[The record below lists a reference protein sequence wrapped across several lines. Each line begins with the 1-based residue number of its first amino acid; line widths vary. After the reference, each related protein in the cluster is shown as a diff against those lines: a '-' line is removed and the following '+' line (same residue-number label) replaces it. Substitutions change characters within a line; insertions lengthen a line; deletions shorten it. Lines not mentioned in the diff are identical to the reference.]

1 MTTDFITS
9 NTSNL
14 SLTHTQYF
22 GFESQGHSSPLLS
35 ATTAVAI
42 AVSSFVYGIDSE
54 VTTEVNIKAKSYSKP
69 LLAQAQKCA
78 VRKLL
83 FQLIFVKMQN
93 WVFTYTQTNEVN
105 LLRINGLRLLEN
117 SYPYRL
123 LPFNYYVCFTH
134 SANKIACAIH
144 SDKVIG
150 IDLEANPVSMKVAER
165 YYTPQEKHWL
175 SQLDPDSLPQALKLL
190 WMLKEASIKH
200 SAASSPHLLSGLKED
215 KLIAA
220 QKLLS
225 VFTKERDIKSSKQV
239 YYYQDLANL
248 KNSTTYVY
256 IAAESLVAI
265 W

>member
-1 MTTDFITS
+1 MTADFITK
-9 NTSNL
+9 NL

-22 GFESQGHSSPLLS
+22 GFDSQGHSSPLLS

-54 VTTEVNIKAKSYSKP
+54 VTTETSIKTKSHSKP
-69 LLAQAQKCA
+69 LLAQAQKGA

-83 FQLIFVKMQN
+83 YQLIFEKMKD
-93 WVFTYTQTNEVN
+93 WVFIYTQANKVN
-105 LLRINGLRLLEN
+105 LLKTNGLRLLEN
-117 SYPYRL
+117 RYPYRL

-144 SDKVIG
+144 SDQVIG

-175 SQLDPDSLPQALKLL
+175 SQLDTDFLPQALKLL

-215 KLIAA
+215 KLMAA
-220 QKLLS
+220 QELLS
-225 VFTKERDIKSSKQV
+225 VSVKDRDIKYSKQI
-239 YYYQDLANL
+239 YYYQDWANL
-248 KNSTTYVY
+248 ENSTTYVY
-256 IAAESLVAI
+256 IATESLVAI

>member
-1 MTTDFITS
+1 MTADFIAK
-9 NTSNL
+9 NL

-22 GFESQGHSSPLLS
+22 GFDSQGHSSPLLS
-35 ATTAVAI
+35 ATTDVAV

-54 VTTEVNIKAKSYSKP
+54 VTAEVNIKTKPHNKP
-69 LLAQAQKCA
+69 LLAQAQKYA

-83 FQLIFVKMQN
+83 HQLIFERMKD
-93 WVFTYTQTNEVN
+93 WVFTYIQTNGVN
-105 LLRINGLRLLEN
+105 LLKTNGLRLLEN
-117 SYPYRL
+117 RYPYRL

-144 SDKVIG
+144 SNKVIG

-175 SQLDPDSLPQALKLL
+175 SQLDTDSFPKALKLL

-200 SAASSPHLLSGLKED
+200 STASSPHLLSGLKED
-215 KLIAA
+215 KLMAA
-220 QKLLS
+220 QELLS
-225 VFTKERDIKSSKQV
+225 VFTKERNIKTPEQI
-239 YYYQDLANL
+239 YYYQDWANL
-248 KNSTTYVY
+248 ENSTTYIY
-256 IAAESLVAI
+256 IAAENLVAI

>member
-1 MTTDFITS
+1 MTVDFIAK
-9 NTSNL
+9 NL

-22 GFESQGHSSPLLS
+22 GFDSQGHSSPLLS

-54 VTTEVNIKAKSYSKP
+54 VTTEVNIKAKSHSKL
-69 LLAQAQKCA
+69 LLAQAQKYA

-83 FQLIFVKMQN
+83 YQLFFEKMKD
-93 WVFTYTQTNEVN
+93 WVFFYVQTNEVN
-105 LLRINGLRLLEN
+105 LFRMHGLRLLES

-134 SANKIACAIH
+134 SANKVACAIH

-150 IDLEANPVSMKVAER
+150 IDLEANPVSMKVADR
-165 YYTPQEKHWL
+165 YYKPQENLWL
-175 SQLDPDSLPQALKLL
+175 SQLDTDSLSQALKLL

-200 SAASSPHLLSGLKED
+200 SASTRPNLLSGLKED
-215 KLIAA
+215 KLMAA
-220 QKLLS
+220 QELLS
-225 VFTKERDIKSSKQV
+225 VFTKERNIKTPEQI
-239 YYYQDLANL
+239 YYYQDWANL
-248 KNSTTYVY
+248 ENSTTYIY
-256 IAAESLVAI
+256 IAAENLVAI

>member
-1 MTTDFITS
+1 MTADFI
-9 NTSNL
+9 TSNL

-54 VTTEVNIKAKSYSKP
+54 VTTEVNIKAKSHSKP
-69 LLAQAQKCA
+69 LLAQAQKYA

-83 FQLIFVKMQN
+83 YQLIFEKMQD
-93 WVFTYTQTNEVN
+93 WVFIYIQTNEVN
-105 LLRINGLRLLEN
+105 LLKINRLRLLEN
-117 SYPYRL
+117 RYPYKL
-123 LPFNYYVCFTH
+123 LPFNYYICFTH

-150 IDLEANPVSMKVAER
+150 IDLEANPVSIKVADR

-200 SAASSPHLLSGLKED
+200 SAASSSHLLSGLKED
-215 KLIAA
+215 KLMAA
-220 QKLLS
+220 QELLS
-225 VFTKERDIKSSKQV
+225 LSTKERDIKSSEQI
-239 YYYQDLANL
+239 YYYQDSAAIE
-248 KNSTTYVY
+248 NSPTYVY
-256 IAAESLVAI
+256 IAAENLVAI

>member
-1 MTTDFITS
+1 MTADFITK
-9 NTSNL
+9 NL

-22 GFESQGHSSPLLS
+22 GFDSQGHSSPLLC

-42 AVSSFVYGIDSE
+42 AVSSFVYVIDSE
-54 VTTEVNIKAKSYSKP
+54 VTTETSIKTKSHSKP

-83 FQLIFVKMQN
+83 YQLIFEKMKD
-93 WVFTYTQTNEVN
+93 WVFTYIQTNEVN
-105 LLRINGLRLLEN
+105 LLKINGLRLLEN

-150 IDLEANPVSMKVAER
+150 IDLEANPLSMKVAER
-165 YYTPQEKHWL
+165 YYTPQEKLWL
-175 SQLDPDSLPQALKLL
+175 SQLDSNTLPQALKLL
-190 WMLKEASIKH
+190 WMLKEASIKY

-215 KLIAA
+215 KLMAA
-220 QKLLS
+220 QELLS
-225 VFTKERDIKSSKQV
+225 VSVKERDTKTPEQV
-239 YYYQDLANL
+239 YYYQDLADL

-256 IAAESLVAI
+256 IAVESLVAI

>member
-1 MTTDFITS
+1 MTADFITK
-9 NTSNL
+9 NL

-22 GFESQGHSSPLLS
+22 GFDSQGHSSPLLS
-35 ATTAVAI
+35 TTTAVTL
-42 AVSSFVYGIDSE
+42 AVSSFVYNIDSE
-54 VTTEVNIKAKSYSKP
+54 VTTEVNIKAKSHSKP

-83 FQLIFVKMQN
+83 YQLIFEKMKD
-93 WVFTYTQTNEVN
+93 WVFIYIQTNEVN
-105 LLRINGLRLLEN
+105 LLKTNGLRLLEN
-117 SYPYRL
+117 RYPYRL

-144 SDKVIG
+144 SDQVIG

-175 SQLDPDSLPQALKLL
+175 SQLDTNSLTQALKLL

-200 SAASSPHLLSGLKED
+200 STASSPHLLSGLKED
-215 KLIAA
+215 KLMAA
-220 QKLLS
+220 QELLPVS
-225 VFTKERDIKSSKQV
+225 TKEPDIKTLEQI
-239 YYYQDLANL
+239 YCYQDLTDL
-248 KNSTTYVY
+248 KNSVTYVY